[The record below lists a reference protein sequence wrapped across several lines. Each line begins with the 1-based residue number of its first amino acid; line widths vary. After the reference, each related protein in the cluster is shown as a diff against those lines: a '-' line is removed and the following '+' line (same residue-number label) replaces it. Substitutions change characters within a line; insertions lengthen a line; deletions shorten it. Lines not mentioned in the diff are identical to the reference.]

1 MLAAVLLAGVV
12 VGATGAADNWPTYL
26 HGPGHT
32 AASTETAI
40 SPENAARLRKLWA
53 FQTHGGV
60 AASPTVSG
68 GVVYVGSWDGYEYA
82 LNAATGRL
90 KWKTYLGVTNGGP
103 TCEPRSLG
111 VTSSATVQNGVV
123 YVGGGDAYWY
133 ALSASTGAVLWRVA
147 TGDNSASG
155 GHYNWA
161 SPLIYAG
168 FAYIGIASLGDCPIV
183 QGQLLRVDLR
193 TRKVVATFDV
203 VPAGHVGGGIWTSP
217 TIDPATNTVYVTTGS
232 QGRASQPYSQAFVAL
247 NAKTLAVEGSWHVP
261 RDQRVRD
268 GDWGTTPTLIS
279 GGLVVA
285 ANKNGV
291 FYAFRGANVSAG
303 PVWERRVSNGGSC
316 PECGA
321 GAVVSSAAFGGGR
334 LYLAGEKTN
343 IAGLAYDGSVSAVNP
358 ANGRFLWRT
367 GTQWPVI
374 PALAYVNG
382 LVLAGAGSNL
392 DVLAAATG
400 KLLFGYA
407 TAGSIYSPPS
417 VAGGR
422 IYVGSQDGRVY
433 ALAVGTAPPPPNTV
447 RVNAGGESYTDSR
460 GDSWSADC
468 CYTGGRTFSTTTP
481 IAGTKDA
488 ALYQSQH
495 WGSAPFSYT
504 FSGLAKGAYR
514 VTLGFAEIA
523 GLGPGAREFNV
534 AINGVRV
541 LANFDVAA
549 EVGED
554 VALNKSFVVRISGG
568 RITVSFSLGAAN
580 NPIISAIQIVPV
592 RR

>member
-1 MLAAVLLAGVV
+1 MLAAVLVAGVV
-12 VGATGAADNWPTYL
+12 AATGTADNWTTYL
-26 HGPGHT
+26 HGPGHGS
-32 AASTETAI
+32 ASTETTI
-40 SPENAARLRKLWA
+40 SPGNAARLRKLWA
-53 FQTHGGV
+53 LQTHGGV

-68 GVVYVGSWDGYEYA
+68 GIVYVGSWDGYEYA
-82 LNAATGRL
+82 LNAATGAL
-90 KWKTYLGVTNGGP
+90 KWKTYLGVTNGRP
-103 TCEPRSLG
+103 SCEPRRLG

-155 GHYNWA
+155 GHYNWS
-161 SPLIYAG
+161 SPLIYGG
-168 FAYIGIASLGDCPIV
+168 FAWIGIASLGDCPIV

-203 VPAGHVGGGIWTSP
+203 VPAGQVGGGIWTSP
-217 TIDPATNTVYVTTGS
+217 TIDTTTNTVYVTTGS
-232 QGRASQPYSQAFVAL
+232 QGRTSQPYSQAFVAL
-247 NAKTLAVEGSWHVP
+247 NAKTLAVKGSWHVP
-261 RDQRVRD
+261 RAQRVRD

-291 FYAFRGANVSAG
+291 FYAFRRSDVSAG

-321 GAVVSSAAFGGGR
+321 GAVVSSAAFGSGR

-343 IAGLAYDGSVSAVNP
+343 IAGVAYDGSVSAVNP

-382 LVLAGAGSNL
+382 LVLAGVGSNL

-400 KLLFGYA
+400 KLVFGYS
-407 TAGSIYSPPS
+407 TAGLIFSPPS

-433 ALAVGTAPPPPNTV
+433 ALGVGSSAPPPNTV
-447 RVNAGGESYTDSR
+447 RVNAGGESYTDA
-460 GDSWSADC
+460 GGKIWSADC
-468 CYTGGRTFSTTTP
+468 CYSGGRTFSTTKP
-481 IAGTKDA
+481 IAGTDDA
-488 ALYQSQH
+488 PLYQSQH

-504 FSGLAKGAYR
+504 FSGLADGAYR

-523 GLGPGAREFNV
+523 GLAPGAREFNV

-541 LANFDVAA
+541 LANLDVAA
-549 EVGED
+549 AVGED
-554 VALNKSFVVRISGG
+554 TALNKSFVVRVSGG